1 MITVNFY
8 DVNATSPMTIS
19 APDNISLGDF
29 LSFVDINRPADLDIT
44 LNGTT
49 ASMSAT
55 LPDGATVRALQ
66 KASKSGC

>member
-19 APDNISLGDF
+19 APDAISLGDF

-44 LNGTT
+44 VNGAALPLT
-49 ASMSAT
+49 SA
-55 LPDGATVRALQ
+55 LPDGATVRVLQ
-66 KASKSGC
+66 KASKSGR